1 MSFRRVYYHIT
12 SISIIIKTPTFI
24 KTEFPGYCLSYSRE
38 FGFYECGS
46 FDNDA
51 NAGNVVVN
59 PSKAHLA
66 LKWLQRKRFDV
77 VGLFIVDE
85 QNGHGLGITYRKKN

>member
-1 MSFRRVYYHIT
+1 MIHNT
-12 SISIIIKTPTFI
+12 NKEGKMKTRLVVVHAI
-24 KTEFPGYCLSYSRE
+24 PGGWY
-38 FGFYECGS
+38 GNECGS